1 MHKFILSSFVLVLLL
16 SLSAC
21 NESAQPDLRNAVVK
35 AFKQDRIALKSMSY
49 DFLVLLETR
58 RFDELDTQLKELQ
71 NDYEQGANESAVLE
85 SFLVFYT
92 DDQRYSPYFDEWVLF
107 NDGDWTGR
115 LARGIHHVS
124 VAWKKRGSE
133 YRSNTTREQVD
144 NMTHY
149 FELAKKDI
157 NAALKKKPTVMVG
170 YKTLL
175 QIANGMGDDEA
186 KQKITGTVLKI
197 APNTYYLRFQHLYG
211 LQPKWG
217 GSMQQIRKFARAA
230 QKKRQQNPRLYA
242 LLGYEY
248 AVKADQAKRRKQYKK
263 AVKLYSKAIDYA
275 PVSNWLRQRAFS
287 LGKLKRYDEQ
297 TRDLNAL
304 LSISPDSADL
314 LGRRGRA
321 YIYKKHYPS
330 AIADFERA
338 LELEPESSFVS
349 NNLGWLY
356 YSQGDM
362 ETAANYFDTTLKH
375 KPENVYALAY
385 CGTVAVR
392 LDKLG
397 KAESCLARAVE
408 ISPED
413 ATAWRNYGDVLHMQ
427 DDLEHLYALAKYL
440 KYADRKNEREMYN
453 KVKKYLA
460 DQNYQLPLSGSS
472 TIRSSGK

>member
-1 MHKFILSSFVLVLLL
+1 MHKFILGSFVIVLLL
-16 SLSAC
+16 NLAAC
-21 NESAQPDLRNAVVK
+21 NEPAQPELRNAVVE
-35 AFKQDRIALKSMSY
+35 AFKQDRMALKSMSY

-58 RFDELDTQLKELQ
+58 RFDELDTQLRQLQ
-71 NDYEQGANESAVLE
+71 DDYEQGTNEWAVLE

-92 DDQRYSPYFDEWVLF
+92 SDQRYSPYFDEWEKY
-107 NDGDWTGR
+107 NDGAWTGR

-124 VAWKKRGSE
+124 VAWDKRGAEYMSE
-133 YRSNTTREQVD
+133 TTRKQVD
-144 NMTHY
+144 NMTHH

-157 NAALKKKPTVMVG
+157 NAALKKKPAAIVG
-170 YKTLL
+170 YKMLL
-175 QIANGMGDDEA
+175 QIANGMGNDEA

-197 APNTYYLRFQHLYG
+197 APNAYYLRWQHLHG

-217 GSMQQIRKFARAA
+217 GSMQQIREFTRAA

-248 AVKADQAKRRKQYKK
+248 AVQADQAKRQKQYKK

-275 PVSNWLRQRAFS
+275 PVSKWLRQRASS

-314 LGRRGRA
+314 LGRRGLA
-321 YIYKKHYPS
+321 YLYKKHYPS

-338 LELEPESSFVS
+338 LELEPELSFVS

-362 ETAANYFDTTLKH
+362 DKAANYFNTTLKH
-375 KPENVYALAY
+375 KPEDVYALAY

-392 LDKLG
+392 LDKLE

-427 DDLEHLYALAKYL
+427 NDPEHLYALAKYL
-440 KYADRKNEREMYN
+440 KYADRENEKEMYN

-460 DQNYQLPLSGSS
+460 EQNYRLPPLSSS
-472 TIRSSGK
+472 TTRGSGK